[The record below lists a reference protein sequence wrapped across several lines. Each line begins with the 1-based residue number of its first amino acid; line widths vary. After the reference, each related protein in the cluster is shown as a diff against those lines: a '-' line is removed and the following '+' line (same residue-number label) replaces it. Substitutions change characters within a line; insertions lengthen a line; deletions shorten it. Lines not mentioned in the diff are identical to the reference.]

1 MSIHEKPASPELT
14 DIQDNIPIYEELT
27 IDERRIMFGSEST
40 RIILFASWE
49 RRQNTPLQNFELD
62 DYEEEED

>member
-1 MSIHEKPASPELT
+1 MAIHEKPASPELP
-14 DIQDNIPIYEELT
+14 DIPDNIPIYEELT
-27 IDERRIMFGSEST
+27 VDERRIMFGSEST

>member
-49 RRQNTPLQNFELD
+49 RRQNNALEDIESDEHD
-62 DYEEEED
+62 DEKD